1 MASHIKKGESVYKI
15 VPPTGKTVHII
26 AKTRAQAIEEY
37 HRITWAPV
45 EFIKKHC
52 RIENTGRV

>member
-1 MASHIKKGESVYKI
+1 MKSEYRI
-15 VPPTGKTVHII
+15 VPPEGKTVHII

-37 HRITWAPV
+37 HKLTYTPL

-52 RIENTGRV
+52 VVKRLGVIK